1 MTSFSL
7 YLSLALSL
15 SLKMQKFSLS
25 FMQELLREGNRPK
38 SHIVRLM
45 EGFETVIFRSKFS
58 KWPKKADAVVSDESR
73 GKVAG

>member
-1 MTSFSL
+1 
-7 YLSLALSL
+7 
-15 SLKMQKFSLS
+15 
-25 FMQELLREGNRPK
+25 MQELLREGNRPK